1 MLHVPSWDTWLFLI
15 LIHGPKPRENVRL
28 CVSMIAQAGSKEQG
42 DLSTGSYYP
51 YTKVRHIIS
60 PHISLSNESN
70 MPNFKEVR
78 IVYS

>member
-1 MLHVPSWDTWLFLI
+1 
-15 LIHGPKPRENVRL
+15 
-28 CVSMIAQAGSKEQG
+28 MIAQAGSKEHG